1 MIKRAFE
8 IILQLIIKDFRVR
21 YKGTFLGYAWAL
33 VTPLMFASIF
43 NFVFQRILR
52 FQVENYPLFLV
63 SGLFAWQWFSNS
75 ISGAAGCFLHNSP
88 LIKKINFPRYLL
100 PFSVVLI
107 DALHF
112 LLALP
117 IVLIFLVVW
126 GKPAFHLAWLYGLP
140 TIFLTQLAII
150 YGITLCVAS
159 LNTIIRD
166 IDKIVNLL
174 VIMLF
179 YLTPVFYPVSVIP
192 EDIRQVIQINPMT
205 GVITAW
211 QGLLLHGRF
220 EWMLLS
226 GSMVWGAIL
235 LLVGA
240 VVYNKMSSRFAEV
253 L

>member
-1 MIKRAFE
+1 MINRAYE
-8 IILQLIIKDFRVR
+8 ITLQLIIKDFRAR
-21 YKGTFLGYAWAL
+21 YKGTLLGYAWAL
-33 VTPLMFASIF
+33 VTPLLFASIF

-52 FQVENYPLFLV
+52 FEIDNYPLFLV

-75 ISGAAGCFLHNSP
+75 ISGAAGCFLHNAS

-117 IVLIFLVVW
+117 IILVFLFVW
-126 GKPAFHLAWLYGLP
+126 SKPVFYFSWVYGLP
-140 TIFLTQLAII
+140 IVGLTQLAII
-150 YGITLCVAS
+150 YGVTLCVSS
-159 LNTIIRD
+159 LNTIFRD

-179 YLTPVFYPVSVIP
+179 YLTPVFYPLNVVP
-192 EDIRQVIQINPMT
+192 ENIRRAIQLNPMT
-205 GVITAW
+205 GIITSW
-211 QGLLLHGRF
+211 QSLFLNGKF
-220 EWMLLS
+220 DWMPFY
-226 GSMVWGAIL
+226 GPMVWAVVL
-235 LLVGA
+235 VLVGA
-240 VVYNKMSSRFAEV
+240 GVYKKMSARFAEV

>member
-1 MIKRAFE
+1 MINRAYE
-8 IILQLIIKDFRVR
+8 ITLQLIIKDFRVR
-21 YKGTFLGYAWAL
+21 YKGTFFGYAWAL

-52 FQVENYPLFLV
+52 FEIENYALFLV

-75 ISGAAGCFLHNSP
+75 ISGAAGCFLQNSP

-112 LLALP
+112 LFALP
-117 IVLIFLVVW
+117 IILIFLLVW
-126 GKPAFHLAWLYGLP
+126 SKPAFYFSWLYGLP
-140 TIFLTQLAII
+140 IVGVTQLAII
-150 YGITLCVAS
+150 YGITLCVSS
-159 LNTIIRD
+159 LNTVFRD

-179 YLTPVFYPVSVIP
+179 YLTPVFYPLSIIP
-192 EDIRQVIQINPMT
+192 EHIRQIILLNPMT

-211 QGLLLHGRF
+211 QGLFLYGSY
-220 EWMLLS
+220 EWMPLFW
-226 GSMVWGAIL
+226 SMIWAAVL

-240 VVYNKMSSRFAEV
+240 GVYKKMSARFAEV